1 MATINDLKAKLIQ
14 EDKLMSIER
23 INEIREKNILS
34 YIKSFIGQQ
43 GDFIRPKTFSDITGI
58 SEHSISR
65 ILNTSHLRPEQQL
78 RWCLCI
84 WNNWDKIV
92 EELDKKHRAI
102 NLKFDKKQFLEDF
115 NQAFHHF
122 SDIVY
127 LMKDFNTLEENINIY
142 QQKYCR
148 KPVGGISLAHI

>member
-1 MATINDLKAKLIQ
+1 MTTIKDLKGKLIQ

-43 GDFIRPKTFSDITGI
+43 GDLIRSKTFSEITGI

-65 ILNTSHLRPEQQL
+65 TLNTSHLRPEQQL
-78 RWCLCI
+78 RWCYCI

-102 NLKFDKKQFLEDF
+102 HLKFDKKQFQEDF
-115 NQAFHHF
+115 DQAFHNF

-127 LMKDFNTLEENINIY
+127 LMKDFNTLEENINVY

-148 KPVGGISLAHI
+148 KSYIK

>member
-102 NLKFDKKQFLEDF
+102 NLKFDKK
-115 NQAFHHF
+115 N
-122 SDIVY
+122 S
-127 LMKDFNTLEENINIY
+127 
-142 QQKYCR
+142 
-148 KPVGGISLAHI
+148 

>member
-1 MATINDLKAKLIQ
+1 MTTIKDLKGKLIQ

-78 RWCLCI
+78 RWGLCI

-148 KPVGGISLAHI
+148 KSYRNGNS